1 MVVLDKPHC
10 DIGPMGMKHHRIC
23 CIKIGLRGARMRKTS
38 VLAVVK
44 EGEVRLQEPSVHVA
58 VYPHHA
64 LFAAIAIGNQRA
76 MKGKTAWGIR

>member
-1 MVVLDKPHC
+1 
-10 DIGPMGMKHHRIC
+10 MGKKHHRIC

-38 VLAVVK
+38 MLAVVK
-44 EGEVRLQEPSVHVA
+44 EGEGRLQEPSALIA

-76 MKGKTAWGIR
+76 RMGKMAWGIRQNGVAD